1 MGWWRWSIKGKV
13 EIELFITRVF
23 ASFARGFFFT
33 VSTLVYLIAYSN
45 SLMKFWNLKVLKFE
59 GMIRKFCSLKELRD
73 KLAWMLALLK
83 NESKVTNIFLEEYVS
98 KVYRSL
104 KFYIILDL
112 WNLFLPN
119 LNLNLSRSNFY
130 ERVISIMNRIFKFIS
145 RKEKKLQIKFWIDR
159 FNF

>member
-119 LNLNLSRSNFY
+119 LNLKLSRSN
-130 ERVISIMNRIFKFIS
+130 SL
-145 RKEKKLQIKFWIDR
+145 RKSNID
-159 FNF
+159 NE